1 MEGIDRKALGD
12 IFPFNFKM
20 GKDMTLL
27 EVSSKL
33 AAMSPKMVVGSK
45 VLDCLQFERP
55 ILKKYSFDTLLN
67 YQKATVEVKLNDIQ
81 DVNFVGQIVRNQS
94 SQQEIIF
101 LVKPFAKNL
110 SKLLNKLKKKV

>member
-20 GKDMTLL
+20 GRDMTLL
-27 EVSSKL
+27 AVSPKL
-33 AAMSPKMVVGSK
+33 AAVSPKMVVGAK

-67 YQKATVEVKLNDIQ
+67 YQKATIEVKLDDIQ
-81 DVNFVGQIVRNQS
+81 DVNFIGQIVQNQS
-94 SQQEIIF
+94 SRQRLF
-101 LVKPFAKNL
+101 F
-110 SKLLNKLKKKV
+110 